1 MRERYVMMDD
11 DDAAKIRGE
20 RNIVS
25 CDADDDDEDGA
36 RRDDTS
42 IANNFVRIALLS
54 LRLPSE
60 LIT

>member
-1 MRERYVMMDD
+1 MMDEN
-11 DDAAKIRGE
+11 DAAKICGE
-20 RNIVS
+20 KNIAS
-25 CDADDDDEDGA
+25 CDVVDDGDDDDEDGA

-42 IANNFVRIALLS
+42 IANNFVRKALLL